1 MILSFVLGVAFQL
14 PTPVQPQGTVRR
26 DSVSVSSPRRST
38 RGKDIVFVRRDP
50 TARDLVTAFKDAR
63 AKDLLA
69 RAREARTAQDAA
81 LTSYDVN
88 AYQRIS
94 AGIGIARLGRDRL
107 VFRTEHSGRVRWQ
120 RDVVMWIDVT
130 GARTVLPGTPD
141 IGEREAG
148 KGIAEA
154 GSDMLPVPYFPGY
167 EALWTG
173 SPDAVQ
179 NDIYDN
185 AVVHPLSP
193 GAEAYYTYRTGDS
206 LTLTL
211 PDHHVIRLRSI
222 EIRPRETKWNLMV
235 GTLWFDDASGQ
246 LVRAGY
252 RFAAPMEI
260 DAFVREQEP
269 DAFDDVP
276 AWIKP
281 MIFPMRGQINAITIE
296 YGLYGGGFWLPR
308 ARTAEGSGSA
318 SFMRVPFKVEQTFK
332 YSSVNGLDS
341 LPKIVVAEP
350 TSVRAP
356 DSLNA
361 AQRRAWRDSVV
372 AVRTAAARARRDSVR
387 RGELRLIRS
396 QCDTS
401 EYRVSTRRRYGDTP
415 MAVGSRTPCDFD
427 KLAHSPDLPAS
438 IFDPTDELFD
448 IKARDAL
455 IGESLKMGAQPPFT
469 LNPRQL
475 PRPNWSAGL
484 RLMRFNRVEGI
495 SAGIDG
501 SQTLGG
507 GYSLTGV
514 ARVGVADRDPNFEGG
529 LVRTNLSSS
538 LYLTG
543 YKRLVSVSDWGNPL
557 SFGSSLSGA
566 LFGRDEGFYYRA
578 NGVELGGRTEQDS
591 PIEWKLF
598 AERARTANVETGFAI
613 GGSNA
618 TPNVLATAG
627 TYAGTSVRIRG
638 QHGDNPNGFRV
649 FSDLRV
655 EAAAGPRDSTYGRGA
670 LDLTFTSGLAAV
682 TLSGGSSVGA
692 LPSHRRWLLG
702 GSRTVRGQSPDT
714 AQAGNAY
721 WLARAEVGK
730 LIQGARPVVFSDVG
744 WVGDRNRMRQ
754 AGRPLSG
761 VGAGVSLL
769 DGLFRFDVARGLFPR
784 KQFRFDA
791 YVEAVF

>member
-1 MILSFVLGVAFQL
+1 MILAFVLGVALQVQ
-14 PTPVQPQGTVRR
+14 TPVQPQATVRR
-26 DSVSVSSPRRST
+26 DSVSITLPRRT
-38 RGKDIVFVRRDP
+38 NRHDIAFERRDP
-50 TARDLVTAFKDAR
+50 TAAELVSAFKDSR
-63 AKDLLA
+63 AKALLTH
-69 RAREARTAQDAA
+69 AREAHQAQDAA
-81 LTSYDVN
+81 LTAYDVN
-88 AYQRIS
+88 SYQRIS

-107 VFRTEHSGRVRWQ
+107 VFRTEHSGRIRWQ
-120 RDVVMWIDVT
+120 RDVGMWIDVT

-148 KGIAEA
+148 KGIAAA
-154 GSDMLPVPYFPGY
+154 GGDMLPVPYFPGY

-185 AVVHPLSP
+185 AVVHPLSI
-193 GAEAYYTYRTGDS
+193 GSEAYYTYRAGDS

-211 PDHHVIRLRSI
+211 PDHRVIRLRAL
-222 EIRPRETKWNLMV
+222 EVRPRETKWNLMV
-235 GTLWFDDASGQ
+235 GTLWFDEASGQ

-296 YGLYGGGFWLPR
+296 YGLYDGRFWLPR

-318 SFMRVPFKVEQTFK
+318 SFMRVPFKVEQSFK

-341 LPKIVVAEP
+341 LPKIPIVQ
-350 TSVRAP
+350 SGFLRAP
-356 DSLNA
+356 DSLSVE
-361 AQRRAWRDSVV
+361 QRRAWRDSVV
-372 AVRTAAARARRDSVR
+372 AARTVTARARRDSVR

-401 EYRVSTRRRYGDTP
+401 EYRLHTDRKFGDARIPVAT
-415 MAVGSRTPCDFD
+415 RTPCDIE

-438 IFDPTDELFD
+438 IFDPNDELFD

-455 IGESLKMGAQPPFT
+455 IGEALSMGAQPPFT

-475 PRPNWSAGL
+475 PKPNWSAGL
-484 RLMRFNRVEGI
+484 RLMRFNRIEGL
-495 SAGIDG
+495 SAGVDG
-501 SQTLGG
+501 SQALGG
-507 GYSLTGV
+507 GYSLAGI
-514 ARVGVADRDPNFEGG
+514 ARFGVADRDPNFEGG
-529 LVRTNLSSS
+529 LIRTNLSSS
-538 LYLTG
+538 LYLTA
-543 YKRLVSVSDWGNPL
+543 YKRLISVNDWGNPL
-557 SFGSSLSGA
+557 SFGSSLSGV

-578 NGVELGGRTEQDS
+578 NGVEFGGRTEQDS

-598 AERARTANVETGFAI
+598 AERARTATVETGFAL

-627 TYAGTSVRIRG
+627 TFAGTSVRIRG
-638 QHGDNPNGFRV
+638 QHGDNPRGFRV

-670 LDLTFTSGLAAV
+670 LDLTVTTGDAAL
-682 TLSGGSSVGA
+682 TLSGGSSIGA
-692 LPSHRRWLLG
+692 LPSHRQWLLG

-714 AQAGNAY
+714 TQSGNAY
-721 WLARAEVGK
+721 WLARAEVGR
-730 LIQGARPVVFSDVG
+730 LIQGARPVIFSDIG
-744 WVGDRNRMRQ
+744 WVGDRNRLRDI
-754 AGRPLSG
+754 GRPLSG